1 MLRLRWTH
9 VVGAVAGALLGTA
22 IAALSGALGHA
33 VKLNDGLFW
42 GAVIGG
48 VLSGIPQFAQ
58 SGAVLTRSQ
67 HKSWNT
73 AVGLAAGMAFLS
85 ALALLVIFVLGL
97 LS

>member
-1 MLRLRWTH
+1 MFGLRWTH
-9 VVGAVAGALLGTA
+9 MIGVVAGALFGMMVA
-22 IAALSGALGHA
+22 VLSGVLGHA

-48 VLSGIPQFAQ
+48 VLSGMPQFAQ

-67 HKSWNT
+67 HKSWNM
-73 AVGLAAGMAFLS
+73 AVGLAAGMAFLGTLS
-85 ALALLVIFVLGL
+85 LLVIFVLRL